1 LEYKIKRVL
10 IIKKKEIMT
19 KIITIIVLLVSSIV
33 SAQTSYEQGM
43 GKALGLWKEGKS
55 KEASDLMERIAA
67 AEKNNWLPNYY
78 VAFINTTEAFN
89 PANKNNAAVLI
100 EKAQQAQDAA
110 SMVSQN
116 NPELLVMQA
125 MIYTAMI
132 VQDPMANGMKY
143 SPKVMELYTKAKL
156 IAPENPRAVYCK
168 AEFEINSAQWTGADV
183 KKLCLD
189 LESAIPLFEK
199 FVPESPFH
207 PKWGLERAKEALKNC
222 K

>member
-1 LEYKIKRVL
+1 
-10 IIKKKEIMT
+10 MT
-19 KIITIIVLLVSSIV
+19 KIITLIAVLVSSV
-33 SAQTSYEQGM
+33 LTAQTQFEQGM
-43 GKALGLWKEGKS
+43 GKALGLWKEGKA

-67 AEKNNWLPNYY
+67 AEKSNWLPNYY

-100 EKAQQAQDAA
+100 EKAQQALDAA
-110 SMVSQN
+110 MVVSPN
-116 NPELLVMQA
+116 NAELLVMQA
-125 MIYTAMI
+125 MAYTALI
-132 VQDPMANGMKY
+132 VQDPMVNGMKY
-143 SPKVMELYTKAKL
+143 SPKVMELYAKAKF
-156 IAPENPRAVYCK
+156 IAPENPRVVYCK
-168 AEFEINSAQWTGADV
+168 AEFEIGGAQWSGADV

>member
-1 LEYKIKRVL
+1 
-10 IIKKKEIMT
+10 MT
-19 KIITIIVLLVSSIV
+19 KIITIIALLVSSV
-33 SAQTSYEQGM
+33 LSAQTPYEQGM
-43 GKALGLWKEGKS
+43 TKALGLWREGKS
-55 KEASDLMERIAA
+55 KEASDVMERIAS

-78 VAFINTTEAFN
+78 VAMINTTEAFN
-89 PANKNNAAVLI
+89 PNNKNNATALL

-110 SMVSQN
+110 TVISPN

-132 VQDPMANGMKY
+132 VQDPMVNGMKY
-143 SPKVMELYTKAKL
+143 SPKVMELYTKAKF
-156 IAPENPRAVYCK
+156 IAPENPRVVYCK
-168 AEFEINSAQWTGADV
+168 AEFEINSAPWTGADV

-207 PKWGLERAKEALKNC
+207 PKWGLDRANEALKNC